1 MASCVAAAEPR
12 DPYEVREDCENVL
25 AAPSSSAPTLTLG
38 TPFVQSATG
47 WLLPGIGIDN
57 YLTAIILSVILGLL
71 NTFVKPVLVFL
82 SAPITLVTLGLFI
95 FIIDAF
101 IIEMASSLLDG
112 FVVNGFGWA
121 MLFSIVLSI
130 TTSLLG
136 KIIDKE

>member
-1 MASCVAAAEPR
+1 MILKIFISS
-12 DPYEVREDCENVL
+12 L
-25 AAPSSSAPTLTLG
+25 AVYL
-38 TPFVQSATG
+38 TG
-47 WLLPGIGIDN
+47 WILPGIGIDN
-57 YLTAIILSVILGLL
+57 YLTAIILSIILGLL
-71 NTFVKPVLVFL
+71 NTFVKPIMVFL
-82 SAPITLVTLGLFI
+82 SAPITLLTLGLFI
-95 FIIDAF
+95 FIIDAI

>member
-1 MASCVAAAEPR
+1 MILKIFISS
-12 DPYEVREDCENVL
+12 L
-25 AAPSSSAPTLTLG
+25 AVYL
-38 TPFVQSATG
+38 TG

>member
-1 MASCVAAAEPR
+1 MAV
-12 DPYEVREDCENVL
+12 YL
-25 AAPSSSAPTLTLG
+25 
-38 TPFVQSATG
+38 TG

>member
-1 MASCVAAAEPR
+1 MILKIFISS
-12 DPYEVREDCENVL
+12 L
-25 AAPSSSAPTLTLG
+25 AVYL
-38 TPFVQSATG
+38 TG

-101 IIEMASSLLDG
+101 IIELASSLLDG
-112 FVVNGFGWA
+112 FVVNSFGWA

>member
-1 MASCVAAAEPR
+1 MILKIFISS
-12 DPYEVREDCENVL
+12 L
-25 AAPSSSAPTLTLG
+25 AVYL
-38 TPFVQSATG
+38 TG

-57 YLTAIILSVILGLL
+57 YLTAIILSIILGLL
-71 NTFVKPVLVFL
+71 NTFVKPIMVFL
-82 SAPITLVTLGLFI
+82 SAPITLLTLGLFI
-95 FIIDAF
+95 FIIDAI

>member
-1 MASCVAAAEPR
+1 MAV
-12 DPYEVREDCENVL
+12 YL
-25 AAPSSSAPTLTLG
+25 
-38 TPFVQSATG
+38 TG

-57 YLTAIILSVILGLL
+57 YLTAIILSIILGLL
-71 NTFVKPVLVFL
+71 NTFVKPIMVFL
-82 SAPITLVTLGLFI
+82 SAPITLLTLGLFI
-95 FIIDAF
+95 FIIDAI